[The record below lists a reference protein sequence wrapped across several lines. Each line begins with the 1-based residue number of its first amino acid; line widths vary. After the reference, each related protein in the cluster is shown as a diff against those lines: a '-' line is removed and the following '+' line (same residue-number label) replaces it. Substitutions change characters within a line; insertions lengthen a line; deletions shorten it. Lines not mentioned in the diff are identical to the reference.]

1 MLHAPVSFLLHAT
14 VDRRFLQKCLR
25 QLRVSYSGTKNI
37 AKGVGLQF
45 PFVYLSNKEGT
56 WSHHICREG
65 WRCFKMR
72 TKPFGQR
79 NGLRGTAD
87 RWSSA
92 QGGQKCSETE
102 IEIFRNGKKVD
113 WGHSLYW
120 YWICKAK
127 HSFQKCRPDSHNL
140 IHKPQQRTNQHP
152 GKQRGH
158 LFGETCFL
166 VDQWT
171 HVVDSAANAG
181 STWPYWSLGEFLSKI
196 ESSVWDIV
204 SHAHWSHC
212 QIVLF
217 AWMICA
223 RAVCCGVVNWVEV
236 SEPKESRR
244 PQGNFCVSSSIGI
257 FGEATKTTIRSINQ
271 SILFDSSLV

>member
-102 IEIFRNGKKVD
+102 LEIFRNGKKVD
-113 WGHSLYW
+113 KL
-120 YWICKAK
+120 K
-127 HSFQKCRPDSHNL
+127 
-140 IHKPQQRTNQHP
+140 
-152 GKQRGH
+152 
-158 LFGETCFL
+158 FL
-166 VDQWT
+166 CVFSIVFFT
-171 HVVDSAANAG
+171 APKN
-181 STWPYWSLGEFLSKI
+181 PI
-196 ESSVWDIV
+196 EI
-204 SHAHWSHC
+204 
-212 QIVLF
+212 L
-217 AWMICA
+217 
-223 RAVCCGVVNWVEV
+223 
-236 SEPKESRR
+236 
-244 PQGNFCVSSSIGI
+244 
-257 FGEATKTTIRSINQ
+257 NQ
-271 SILFDSSLV
+271 STTRHLPGSGTGLD